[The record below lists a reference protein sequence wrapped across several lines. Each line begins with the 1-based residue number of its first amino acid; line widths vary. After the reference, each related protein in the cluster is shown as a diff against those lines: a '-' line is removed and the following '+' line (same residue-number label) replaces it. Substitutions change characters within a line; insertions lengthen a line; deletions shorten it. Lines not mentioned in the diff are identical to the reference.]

1 MAVRPVS
8 GKGGCLS
15 AGSAAE
21 DAESLQLF
29 LQRARKHAECY
40 GGAFLAA
47 LRRGQRDEQQTLLEP
62 FQNLSE
68 RQITALRGAGRF
80 GKGKHEFAS
89 VVHR

>member
-8 GKGGCLS
+8 GKGRACHS

-29 LQRARKHAECY
+29 LQRARKHAEGY

-47 LRRGQRDEQQTLLEP
+47 IRGGQRDEEEALLKP

-68 RQITALRGAGRF
+68 CQITPLG
-80 GKGKHEFAS
+80 
-89 VVHR
+89 